1 MYLVNSCSPWL
12 FARWVLAL
20 LGGGL
25 QAFKRNNEV
34 AKWQP
39 ILLLL
44 FLLYR
49 CHSLSIW
56 VSSLSRK
63 EDDKAIADK
72 VARDTKINIKL
83 DDISGDVKEIR
94 YDFSETKKQ
103 VADMDKRLVVV
114 EQSAKAAHH
123 RLDDFIGKAD
133 RADAE

>member
-1 MYLVNSCSPWL
+1 MATYITIVISAISVS
-12 FARWVLAL
+12 FAIYM
-20 LGGGL
+20 G
-25 QAFKRNNEV
+25 FK
-34 AKWQP
+34 
-39 ILLLL
+39 
-44 FLLYR
+44 
-49 CHSLSIW
+49 SI
-56 VSSLSRK
+56 RK